1 MRCPHVN
8 RQVQLY
14 IDNQLTM
21 NQIRELE
28 GHVAQCNECRR
39 ELFLLEEV
47 SSSLRQLQPI
57 AEPADMTM
65 LIMQR
70 VAMTSQRHSERQFS
84 LWRPS
89 LVELLTVIF
98 LASITTLSI
107 IWQQPSLRAVL
118 PFAGSLSQTSSY
130 VLHLLYTGDM
140 RAVSLVLWL
149 GGAILGVC
157 ITLAL
162 AGDEIRSGWY
172 KAMMERL
179 PHNSVSE

>member
-1 MRCPHVN
+1 MRCPDAN
-8 RQVQLY
+8 RQLQLY
-14 IDNQLTM
+14 LDNRLTM
-21 NQIRELE
+21 NQVRELE
-28 GHVAQCNECRR
+28 GHVAQCAGCRR

-57 AEPADMTM
+57 AEPIDMTM

-70 VAMTSQRHSERQFS
+70 VAMIPQRHVERQFS

-89 LVELLTVIF
+89 LAELLAVIF
-98 LASITTLSI
+98 LASITTLSF
-107 IWQQPSLRAVL
+107 IWLQPSLRAVL
-118 PFAGSLSQTSSY
+118 PFASSLSQTSSY
-130 VLHLLYTGDM
+130 VFHLLYTGDM
-140 RAVSLVLWL
+140 RAVTLALWL
-149 GGAILGVC
+149 GGAILGIC

-162 AGDEIRSGWY
+162 AGGEIRSEWF